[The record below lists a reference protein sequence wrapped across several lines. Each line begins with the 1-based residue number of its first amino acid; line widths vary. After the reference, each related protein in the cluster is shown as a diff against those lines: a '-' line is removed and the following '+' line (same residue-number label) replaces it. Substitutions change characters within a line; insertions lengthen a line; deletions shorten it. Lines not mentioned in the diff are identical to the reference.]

1 MGLIQ
6 TYRDR
11 FSLLWKELEHT
22 KVRMTCAESRLI
34 ALEKAVG
41 NKDDDD
47 RDKDD
52 DDGGDDVR
60 AGQRATPSSMKRPR
74 ESLNSIPALYGEDT
88 ATSAP
93 FPPAPGQPDPPTIK
107 KADLDKLIEEHRE
120 ALAEIERQRLAL
132 KTLQARQ
139 RVGSMGRGKKRVP
152 TRTRRKK

>member
-6 TYRDR
+6 AVRDR
-11 FSLLWKELEHT
+11 LGLVWKDLEFI
-22 KVRMTCAESRLI
+22 KVRVACAESRLV

-41 NKDDDD
+41 NKEEDDDGDDD
-47 RDKDD
+47 R
-52 DDGGDDVR
+52 
-60 AGQRATPSSMKRPR
+60 AEQRATPCSMKRPR

-139 RVGSMGRGKKRVP
+139 RVGSMGRGKKSVP
-152 TRTRRKK
+152 TRTRRNN